1 MLRPTL
7 FLCLLGLHFATALSS
22 MSSSSIPCRV
32 RVPAVAT
39 MTQSLSR
46 TSLSKALTGR
56 NGALMSRGGALNQ
69 AQGSS
74 EAVKCP
80 FTKFSKLASSIY
92 GTGGVL
98 YILSKAIRR
107 VLPIA
112 LEPFSEG
119 ATPLTQLQLWY
130 VQWRMQ
136 NVLEIG
142 RFLDCPHSKDH
153 CSSLIAHLLVN
164 NNKFDF

>member
-7 FLCLLGLHFATALSS
+7 LLCLFGLHFASALSS
-22 MSSSSIPCRV
+22 MSPSSIPSRV

-39 MTQSLSR
+39 ITQSLSKI
-46 TSLSKALTGR
+46 SLSKALAGR

-69 AQGSS
+69 TQGSS

-80 FTKFSKLASSIY
+80 FTKFSKLVSSIY

-107 VLPIA
+107 VLPVA
-112 LEPFSEG
+112 LEPFSKG
-119 ATPLTQLQLWY
+119 ATPLTHLQLWY
-130 VQWRMQ
+130 VQ
-136 NVLEIG
+136 
-142 RFLDCPHSKDH
+142 
-153 CSSLIAHLLVN
+153 
-164 NNKFDF
+164 